1 MKGGRVRHVLV
12 SITTAGRFKTKATPS
27 LVQTGTSA
35 ILNFSRQ
42 LTRKKK
48 AKRMTEQK
56 PGIRYYIKLLYP
68 FVKKDRG
75 LLFFGLFAMLV
86 TSALRL
92 VDPLILA
99 LIIDKSIPNQD
110 MHEMLQYSFMFIAV
124 VLVSGL
130 LSYLQIV
137 LLSRLGIKV
146 ITKFKGEVFR
156 HLLKLP
162 VPWFNKQPVGE
173 LIARVESDSER
184 VKVLFSDLSITIIGN
199 ILFFVG
205 VFIVLFIRDW
215 QTTIYILPIILVSMI
230 AYFFIFKYISK
241 YFRQIREKYAI
252 VTAKITDYVQ
262 GMHMIQAL
270 NQQSRI
276 LSDLEGASK
285 AKKHIETKTSFIE
298 YGAQS
303 VFMFFFNVVFVVIV
317 IMVSAPKIISGVATL
332 GTLIVFIQY
341 IYRMVWPLMHLSENV
356 MQMQRSFVSLKRILE
371 LTELTTEDETYT
383 GTQLPSFEHEIRF
396 ENVSFAY
403 NAEDWILKDVSF
415 SIPKGKKIALVG
427 ASGSGKTTT
436 VSLLCGFYH
445 VQKGRILIDGVS
457 IDDLDFRAWRRKIG
471 LILQDIFL
479 FPGSILENIR
489 VYNDNVPE
497 EEVKKAVSVV
507 QLDDF
512 IRVLPDGINSEL
524 AERGQNISQGEKQLI
539 SFARALAF
547 NSEII
552 IMDEATA
559 SIDPQT
565 EAKIQRTMQKV
576 FAGKTAV
583 VVAHRLT
590 SVLDADEILYFSN
603 GKISAR
609 GSHQELMQ
617 LSAEY
622 RKLVELQMLGED
634 HE

>member
-1 MKGGRVRHVLV
+1 
-12 SITTAGRFKTKATPS
+12 
-27 LVQTGTSA
+27 
-35 ILNFSRQ
+35 
-42 LTRKKK
+42 
-48 AKRMTEQK
+48 MTEQK
-56 PGIRYYIKLLYP
+56 TGFKYYFKLLYP

-75 LLFFGLFAMLV
+75 LLFFGLIAMLV
-86 TSALRL
+86 SSALRL

-99 LIIDKSIPNQD
+99 LIIDESIPNQN
-110 MHEMLQYSFMFIAV
+110 MQQMLQYGLLFVAV
-124 VLVSGL
+124 VLISGL

-162 VPWFNKQPVGE
+162 IPWFNKQPVGE

-184 VKVLFSDLSITIIGN
+184 VKVLFSELSITIIGN

-205 VFIVLFIRDW
+205 VFVVLFIRDW
-215 QTTIYILPIILVSMI
+215 QTTIYMLPIIVICMVGYAFL
-230 AYFFIFKYISK
+230 FRYITK
-241 YFRQIREKYAI
+241 FFRQIREKYAI

-270 NQQSRI
+270 NQQERI
-276 LSDLEGASK
+276 LDDLETASL
-285 AKKHIETKTSFIE
+285 AKKRVETKTSFIE

-303 VFMFFFNVVFVVIV
+303 FFMFIFNVLFVVIV
-317 IMVSAPKIISGVATL
+317 ILLSAPKIIAGVATL

-383 GTQLPSFEHEIRF
+383 GNLQPSFEHEIRF

-403 NAEDWILKDVSF
+403 NDEDWILKDLSF

-445 VQKGRILIDGVS
+445 VQKGKILIDGVN

-479 FPGSILENIR
+479 FPGSILENVR
-489 VYNDNVPE
+489 VYNDQVSE
-497 EEVKKAVSVV
+497 AQVRQAISVV

-512 IRVLPDGINSEL
+512 MSALPDGLNSEL

-565 EAKIQRTMQKV
+565 EAKIQRTMQNV

-590 SVLDADEILYFSN
+590 SVLDADEILYFSE
-603 GKISAR
+603 GRISAQ
-609 GSHQELMQ
+609 GTHQELML
-617 LSAEY
+617 LSPEY
-622 RKLVELQMLGED
+622 RKLVELQLVGVQ

>member
-1 MKGGRVRHVLV
+1 MK
-12 SITTAGRFKTKATPS
+12 
-27 LVQTGTSA
+27 
-35 ILNFSRQ
+35 
-42 LTRKKK
+42 
-48 AKRMTEQK
+48 EQK
-56 PGIRYYIKLLYP
+56 PGLIYYIKLLYP
-68 FVKKDRG
+68 FVKKDRS

-110 MHEMLQYSFMFIAV
+110 MREMMQYGIMFNGV
-124 VLVSGL
+124 VLISGL

-146 ITKFKGEVFR
+146 ITKFKGDVFR

-184 VKVLFSDLSITIIGN
+184 VKVLFSDLSITIMGN

-205 VFIVLFIRDW
+205 VFIVLFVRDW
-215 QTTIYILPIILVSMI
+215 QTTIYILPIIIVSMVS
-230 AYFFIFKYISK
+230 YSFLFRYISK
-241 YFRQIREKYAI
+241 FFRQIREKYAI

-270 NQQSRI
+270 NQQDRI
-276 LSDLEGASK
+276 TKDLEAASR
-285 AKKHIETKTSFIE
+285 AKKNLETKTSFIE

-303 VFMFFFNVVFVVIV
+303 FFMFFFNVLFVVIV
-317 IMVSAPKIISGVATL
+317 IWISAPKIIAGVATL

-371 LTELTTEDETYT
+371 LTELSTEDETYH
-383 GTQLPSFEHEIRF
+383 GNLLPSFEREIRF

-403 NAEDWILKDVSF
+403 KDEDWILKDVSF
-415 SIPKGKKIALVG
+415 TIPKGKKIALVG

-445 VQKGRILIDGVS
+445 VQKGRILIDDTP
-457 IDDLDFRAWRRKIG
+457 IDNLDFRAWRRKIG

-489 VYNDNVPE
+489 VYNDTVPE
-497 EEVKKAVSVV
+497 DEVKKAVSVV

-512 IRVLPDGINSEL
+512 IAQLPAGLNSEL

-576 FAGKTAV
+576 FKGKTAV

-603 GKISAR
+603 GKILAR
-609 GSHQELMQ
+609 GKHAELMN
-617 LSAEY
+617 LSPEY
-622 RKLVELQMLGED
+622 RKLVELQLVGED